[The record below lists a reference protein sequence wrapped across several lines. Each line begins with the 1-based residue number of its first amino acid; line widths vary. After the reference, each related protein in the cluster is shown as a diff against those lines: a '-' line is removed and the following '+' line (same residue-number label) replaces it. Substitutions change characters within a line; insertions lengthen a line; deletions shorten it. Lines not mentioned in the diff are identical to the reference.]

1 MLLPKLAYPVVS
13 LSSQLEAIGSA
24 SPVNVVVNLHCDDA
38 VIPFTKPLVNAVPP
52 LATGVAPVNIFAT
65 SILLSAMF
73 YSFYPQCNV
82 HGTQYE
88 PSPCVCV
95 FVVDVTLAIVLDLKI
110 SSACFFAVPSP
121 LLTK

>member
-1 MLLPKLAYPVVS
+1 PVGIVVLLMCY
-13 LSSQLEAIGSA
+13 SS
-24 SPVNVVVNLHCDDA
+24 
-38 VIPFTKPLVNAVPP
+38 
-52 LATGVAPVNIFAT
+52 
-65 SILLSAMF
+65 
-73 YSFYPQCNV
+73 YPQCNV

-88 PSPCVCV
+88 PSLYVCV